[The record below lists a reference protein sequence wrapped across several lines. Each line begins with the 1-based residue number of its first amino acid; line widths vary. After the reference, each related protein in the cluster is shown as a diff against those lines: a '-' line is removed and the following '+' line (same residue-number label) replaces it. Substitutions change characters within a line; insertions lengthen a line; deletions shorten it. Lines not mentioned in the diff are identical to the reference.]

1 MKRKI
6 ALYTGGEIFNEN
18 SGQHHI
24 AMGAILAVIGSRAKT
39 ELAERLEPMLQR
51 SPYRGAPD
59 RFVADGVAIAVQTLG
74 WDASLAQHEHWVVAF
89 HGFVGN
95 WHDLARAHGLSL
107 DGVAS
112 DAGRVAVFFARFG
125 EAMFPW
131 LRGEFAL
138 LIVDR
143 KEQAVVAVRDVIG
156 TRPLF
161 HQVKDGLLFVASE
174 IRQVL
179 AGSNTPPSMNKVM
192 MASYLLYRPIQQ
204 DLTLDQSVLRVMP
217 GCVWRCAAT
226 NPEAAPRT
234 QAYWTPPPTSESRRY
249 DPAALAEQF
258 RALLEQAVTRATP
271 NHPFAVTLSGGL
283 DSGTIW
289 ALVAEHAA
297 QGDANAAL
305 GIPYS
310 LVFPG
315 MECDESSRIAAMR
328 AKTGAT
334 QYVEI
339 NAAQVDPVVYLASL
353 VERSDGYAMCTSFHI
368 PLLSS
373 RAATDGCR
381 TLLVGYGEEWI
392 RGSFRHLADDLLT
405 GHWWSVLHTLMWAT
419 PYRAKGTPRSYR
431 LLNQAGLGHL
441 LRLLRLPRLFR
452 QLVWG
457 GLSRRKPALYR
468 VQDRE
473 LPPPGKMDHHLQS
486 QNSRRS
492 RQRLCES
499 LGLAQS
505 TLIYESTEQLAAS
518 ERVELRQPFND
529 LDLVEF
535 AFRTPPRAFTGGI
548 LDKYLLRMAMADL
561 LTPEVREL
569 VDKTLFN
576 EIAFPYACA
585 ALTEPASKHWQLVCQ
600 ALVDEQV
607 LDLLREEIAQYDGI
621 GRDIRR
627 PAFNFND
634 KSNLS
639 RVITVGELYVLEQK
653 AREFLTDLGESE
665 MKKETAT
672 RANKPATNSPASQQR
687 RYLKPE
693 ITSLQLAQV
702 IQGGGG
708 SNLDDS
714 TRDAKF

>member
-1 MKRKI
+1 
-6 ALYTGGEIFNEN
+6 
-18 SGQHHI
+18 
-24 AMGAILAVIGSRAKT
+24 MGAIVAVIGQRAKT

-51 SPYRGAPD
+51 SAYRGAPD
-59 RFVADGVAIAVQTLG
+59 RYVAEGVAIAIQTLG
-74 WDASLAQHEHWVVAF
+74 WDASLAQYEHWVVAF

-95 WHDLARAHGLSL
+95 WPDLAGAHGLSL
-107 DGVAS
+107 AGIAS

-143 KEQAVVAVRDVIG
+143 KEQAIIAVRDVIG

-204 DLTLDQSVLRVMP
+204 DLTLDQSVSRVVP
-217 GCVWRCAAT
+217 GCVWRCAAM
-226 NPEAAPRT
+226 NPDAAPPA

-249 DPAALAEQF
+249 DPAALTEEF

-271 NHPFAVTLSGGL
+271 SHPFAVTLSGGL

-315 MECDESSRIAAMR
+315 MECDESARIAAMR
-328 AKTGAT
+328 TKTGAT
-334 QYVEI
+334 QFVEI
-339 NAAQVDPVVYLASL
+339 NAAQVDPVACLAPL
-353 VERSDGYAMCTSFHI
+353 VERSDGFLMVTNYHQ
-368 PLLSS
+368 PLLARQAVVDG
-373 RAATDGCR
+373 RA
-381 TLLVGYGEEWI
+381 TLLMGFGEEWI
-392 RGSFRHLADDLLT
+392 AGSFRYLADDLLT
-405 GHWWSVLHTLMWAT
+405 GHWWSVLHTLARAT
-419 PYRAKGTPRSYR
+419 PYRVKGSPRLLR
-431 LLNQAGLGHL
+431 LLNASGLGHL
-441 LRLLRLPRLFR
+441 LHLFR
-452 QLVWG
+452 WG
-457 GLSRRKPALYR
+457 SPAKKHPALYL

-473 LPPPGKMDHHLQS
+473 LPLPGRMDCDRLAFGP
-486 QNSRRS
+486 RRA
-492 RQRLCES
+492 RQRLYQS
-499 LGLAQS
+499 LHLAQS
-505 TLIYESTEQLAAS
+505 TLIYEPTEQLAAS
-518 ERVELRQPFND
+518 NGMELRQPFND

-535 AFRTPPRAFTGGI
+535 AFRTHPRAFTGGI
-548 LDKYLLRMAMADL
+548 RDKHLLRIAMADL

-569 VDKTLFN
+569 VDKTVFN

-585 ALTEPASKHWQLVCQ
+585 ALTEPASKHWQLACQ

-621 GRDIRR
+621 GRGIRQ
-627 PAFNFND
+627 PVFNFSD

-639 RVITVGELYVLEQK
+639 KVIKLGELYVLEQK
-653 AREFLTDLGESE
+653 TREFLTDIGESE
-665 MKKETAT
+665 MKKEAT
-672 RANKPATNSPASQQR
+672 TQANQPATNPPASQQR

-693 ITSLQLAQV
+693 ITSLQLSQV

-708 SNLDDS
+708 YNTDIGGK
-714 TRDAKF
+714 TDAEF

>member
-1 MKRKI
+1 
-6 ALYTGGEIFNEN
+6 
-18 SGQHHI
+18 
-24 AMGAILAVIGSRAKT
+24 MGAIVAVIGPRAKT

-51 SPYRGAPD
+51 SPYRGTPD
-59 RFVADGVAIAVQTLG
+59 RFVADGVAIAIQTLG

-95 WHDLARAHGLSL
+95 WPDLAGARGLSL
-107 DGVAS
+107 AGIAS

-138 LIVDR
+138 LIIDR

-161 HQVKDGLLFVASE
+161 HQVKDGLLFMASE

-179 AGSNTPPSMNKVM
+179 AGSNTPPSMNKVV
-192 MASYLLYRPIQQ
+192 MASYLLYCPIQQ
-204 DLTLDQSVLRVMP
+204 DLTLDQSVSRVMP
-217 GCVWRCAAT
+217 GHVWRCAAT
-226 NPEAAPRT
+226 NRETAPQT
-234 QAYWTPPPTSESRRY
+234 QAYWTPPATSESRRY
-249 DPAALAEQF
+249 DPVALAEQF

-271 NHPFAVTLSGGL
+271 SHPFAVTLSGGL

-328 AKTGAT
+328 AKTGANR
-334 QYVEI
+334 YVEI
-339 NAAQVDPVVYLASL
+339 NAAQVDPLEYLAPI
-353 VERSDGYAMCTSFHI
+353 VERSDGYAMCTSFHTL
-368 PLLSS
+368 LLSS

-419 PYRAKGTPRSYR
+419 PYRAKGTPRLYG

-441 LRLLRLPRLFR
+441 LRVLRLPRLFL

-457 GLSRRKPALYR
+457 SISRREPALYR

-473 LPPPGKMDHHLQS
+473 LPLPGKMDRHLHV
-486 QNSRRS
+486 QNSHRS
-492 RQRLCES
+492 RQRLCKS
-499 LGLAQS
+499 LDLAQS
-505 TLIYESTEQLAAS
+505 TLIYEPTEQRAAS

-535 AFRTPPRAFTGGI
+535 AFRIPAKALTGGI
-548 LDKYLLRMAMADL
+548 RHKHLLRVAMADL

-607 LDLLREEIAQYDGI
+607 LDSLRKEIAQCDKI
-621 GRDIRR
+621 GRGVKQPR
-627 PAFNFND
+627 FNFND
-634 KSNLS
+634 KSNFS
-639 RVITVGELYVLEQK
+639 RVITVGQLYVLEQK
-653 AREFLTDLGESE
+653 AREFLTNLGESDNE
-665 MKKETAT
+665 K
-672 RANKPATNSPASQQR
+672 RSHYAS
-687 RYLKPE
+687 E
-693 ITSLQLAQV
+693 
-702 IQGGGG
+702 
-708 SNLDDS
+708 
-714 TRDAKF
+714 

>member
-1 MKRKI
+1 
-6 ALYTGGEIFNEN
+6 
-18 SGQHHI
+18 
-24 AMGAILAVIGSRAKT
+24 MGAILAVIGPRAKT

-59 RFVADGVAIAVQTLG
+59 RFVADGVAIAIQTLG

-95 WHDLARAHGLSL
+95 WPDLAGAHGLSL
-107 DGVAS
+107 AGIAS

-138 LIVDR
+138 LIIDR

-249 DPAALAEQF
+249 DLNALAEEL

-271 NHPFAVTLSGGL
+271 SHPFAVTLSGGL

-328 AKTGAT
+328 AKTGAA
-334 QYVEI
+334 QFVEI
-339 NAAQVDPVVYLASL
+339 NAAQVDPVVCLVPL
-353 VERSDGYAMCTSFHI
+353 VERSDGFLMITNYHM
-368 PLLSS
+368 PLLAHQAAGDG
-373 RAATDGCR
+373 RA
-381 TLLVGYGEEWI
+381 TLLMGFGEEWI
-392 RGSFRHLADDLLT
+392 AGSFRYLADDLLT
-405 GHWWSVLHTLMWAT
+405 GHWWSVLHTLARAT
-419 PYRAKGTPRSYR
+419 PYRVKGSPRSLR
-431 LLNQAGLGHL
+431 LLNASGLG
-441 LRLLRLPRLFR
+441 RLLHLFR
-452 QLVWG
+452 WG
-457 GLSRRKPALYR
+457 SPAKKHPALYL

-473 LPPPGKMDHHLQS
+473 LPPPGRMGCDRPTLG
-486 QNSRRS
+486 SRRA
-492 RQRLCES
+492 RQRLYQS
-499 LGLAQS
+499 LHLAQS
-505 TLIYESTEQLAAS
+505 TLIYEPTEQLAAS
-518 ERVELRQPFND
+518 NGMELRQPFND

-548 LDKYLLRMAMADL
+548 REKHLLRIAMAEL
-561 LTPEVREL
+561 LAPEVRDL
-569 VDKTLFN
+569 LDKTLFD
-576 EIAFPYACA
+576 EAAFTYARA
-585 ALTEPASKHWQLVCQ
+585 ALAEPASLHWWLVRHE
-600 ALVDEQV
+600 LVDEQA
-607 LDLLREEIAQYDGI
+607 LDSLREQIAQHNGI
-621 GRDIRR
+621 EHVEQNV
-627 PAFNFND
+627 FNFN
-634 KSNLS
+634 
-639 RVITVGELYVLEQK
+639 ELLNVLKVLKVAKLHVLERVACK
-653 AREFLTDLGESE
+653 F
-665 MKKETAT
+665 
-672 RANKPATNSPASQQR
+672 
-687 RYLKPE
+687 
-693 ITSLQLAQV
+693 
-702 IQGGGG
+702 GG
-708 SNLDDS
+708 
-714 TRDAKF
+714 